1 MKKTNLLF
9 SLTLIFALNAQEI
22 SFEDL
27 YQQIEALTTENVA
40 LKIDDL
46 SNIINSLF
54 TQSNNEIINST
65 KALGKI
71 ATQIAALK
79 QKLLSP
85 SITNEEEKQLQQ
97 QLIQAN
103 AEKISINSKQDEAI
117 KNQSSIKTLQD
128 YINKLQSMIQAG
140 NATKVNL
147 ALNNLKRFADTLKQ
161 NELNLE
167 LEQNFTKDRAIF
179 TKSIESTQAYK
190 EFTNLVDQF
199 SQQSGTIR
207 SNDLSNLLTKLDGLE
222 KAIIAKLNAAETL
235 KLFIEKNPDFKNRIK
250 NFDIKYNRLLLTED
264 ELNDFKT
271 KITDQINNL
280 NNRSFIDKLLD
291 PIKEFFGI
299 GNSARSTIIK
309 ELKAQYKNYNKQLQ
323 GISEATLQNIDLEL
337 DKIQQKFTQNEISK
351 LFMNA
356 GGKIIVEG
364 QDGKFYDSDK
374 NLLDQKPDGYDIEI
388 PIEGLYQKME

>member
-1 MKKTNLLF
+1 MDGLRVE
-9 SLTLIFALNAQEI
+9 AENAEMRA
-22 SFEDL
+22 D
-27 YQQIEALTTENVA
+27 
-40 LKIDDL
+40 
-46 SNIINSLF
+46 
-54 TQSNNEIINST
+54 
-65 KALGKI
+65 LGKAAEIRYGKIPALQKSLETYATRLKKLQKSRRILKEEITSEDI
-71 ATQIAALK
+71 AEVVARWTGIPLVK
-79 QKLLSP
+79 M
-85 SITNEEEKQLQQ
+85 IEEERAKLERMEQELG
-97 QLIQAN
+97 
-103 AEKISINSKQDEAI
+103 KRVVGQDEAI

-222 KAIIAKLNAAETL
+222 EVITTKLNAAKTL

-323 GISEATLQNIDLEL
+323 GISESTFQNI
-337 DKIQQKFTQNEISK
+337 F
-351 LFMNA
+351 F
-356 GGKIIVEG
+356 
-364 QDGKFYDSDK
+364 
-374 NLLDQKPDGYDIEI
+374 
-388 PIEGLYQKME
+388 